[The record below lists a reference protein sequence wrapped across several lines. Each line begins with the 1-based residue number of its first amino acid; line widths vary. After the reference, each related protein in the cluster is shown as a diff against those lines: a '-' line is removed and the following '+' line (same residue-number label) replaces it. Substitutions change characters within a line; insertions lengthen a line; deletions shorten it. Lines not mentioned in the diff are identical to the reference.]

1 MKKITTVMFTEYLR
15 AVRTK
20 AFLLSVLVMPLL
32 FGGGIIAVA
41 VAEQARDT
49 QDRNFVVVDETG
61 VLLSVIRTALDE
73 RNEQFIFED
82 GEQVDPR
89 WVLEA
94 YDPEASDERMDVA
107 LSDRIEEGELLGFLV
122 IGADIVD
129 PGGEDRRFSW
139 YTDTPTYDDL
149 SDWLGRIVNTELRRL
164 RFAAAGVD
172 GGLVDRLSGPVYV
185 NTLGLASV
193 NEQGEVSEAEESN
206 MAATVAIP
214 VGLAMLMFMLVM
226 MSTPALM
233 NNVLEEKMQKIAEVL
248 VSSVSPFGLLLGKL
262 LSAVLVSL
270 TLAILYVGAIL
281 LFVHNVDQVP
291 TQIVDAISPGILA
304 WFLFFML
311 MALLIYGSIFSG
323 LGAAC
328 SEIQDA
334 QTLMMPAMLVLIVP
348 MMFLGP
354 IIKSPDGM
362 LATVL
367 SYFPP
372 ATPIVM
378 FLRIAMPPGAEWWEI
393 ALSSLLM
400 VLFTLGCVLAS
411 SKIFRI
417 GILAQGQTPSYRKL
431 LGWLVSK

>member
-1 MKKITTVMFTEYLR
+1 MSKIRTVMFTEYLR

-20 AFLLSVLVMPLL
+20 AFIIGVLLMPLM
-32 FGGGIIAVA
+32 FGGGIIAMA
-41 VAEQARDT
+41 LAEQAKDT
-49 QDRNFVVVDETG
+49 ADRHFVVVDESG
-61 VLLSVIRTALDE
+61 VLLPMLAAALDE
-73 RNEQFIFED
+73 RNEQSLFED
-82 GEQVDPR
+82 DEQVDPR

-94 YDPEASDERMDVA
+94 YDPAASAERMDVA
-107 LSDRIEEGELLGFLV
+107 LSDRIENKEILGFLV
-122 IGADIVD
+122 IGPDIVD
-129 PGGEDRRFSW
+129 PDGADRRLAW

-149 SDWLGRIVNTELRRL
+149 ADWLGATINNELRRL
-164 RFAAAGVD
+164 RFTEAGLD
-172 GGLVDRLSGPVYV
+172 GTLVDHLSARERV

-214 VGLAMLMFMLVM
+214 IGLAMLLFMLVM

-291 TQIVDAISPGILA
+291 AAIVDAISPGVLA
-304 WFLFFML
+304 WFVFFML
-311 MALLIYGSIFSG
+311 MALLIYGSIFSA

-334 QTLMMPAMLVLIVP
+334 QTLMMPAMMVLIIP

-354 IIKSPDGM
+354 IIKSPDGA
-362 LATVL
+362 LATAL

-372 ATPIVM
+372 ATPVVM
-378 FLRIAMPPGAEWWEI
+378 FLRISMPPGAEWWEI
-393 ALSSLLM
+393 TVAIVVM
-400 VLFTLGCVLAS
+400 VIFTLGCVLAA

-417 GILAQGQTPSYRKL
+417 GILSQGQTPSYRKL
-431 LGWLVSK
+431 VGWLVSR